1 MSETLLLQEVTS
13 EESSLSVFKFCK
25 NFSSQLGQCQ
35 KLFSDLLSYFMFQIL
50 TIKLIIIFKSSKI
63 SCIYHTSCFF
73 LSKGFFFTAA
83 CYSSC
88 IYYYRTLQRELEL
101 WVWKTIKNLKS
112 FSSLQKMTSQTKL
125 LNMIHFCCLVKN
137 RSCSVELVEPI
148 MRLSANVTP

>member
-13 EESSLSVFKFCK
+13 EESSLSVFEFCK

-73 LSKGFFFTAA
+73 LSKGFFFHGCLLFFVYLLLSYT
-83 CYSSC
+83 STWV
-88 IYYYRTLQRELEL
+88 RTVSLKDYKKSQKLFFPS
-101 WVWKTIKNLKS
+101 KND
-112 FSSLQKMTSQTKL
+112 FSNQTSQYDTFL
-125 LNMIHFCCLVKN
+125 LPCQK
-137 RSCSVELVEPI
+137 
-148 MRLSANVTP
+148 